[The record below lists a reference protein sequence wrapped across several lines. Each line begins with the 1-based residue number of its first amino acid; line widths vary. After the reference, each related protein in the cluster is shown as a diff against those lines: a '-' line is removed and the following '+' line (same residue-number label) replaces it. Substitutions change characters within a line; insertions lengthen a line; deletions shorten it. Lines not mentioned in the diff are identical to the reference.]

1 MVPPEST
8 GRAEETTRR
17 ENDPGGAPEAG
28 GARGAGAG
36 EETAGFSQPGE
47 EANTSISEAEADPMS
62 ESLIVQV
69 GDSLCER
76 NEKILDTT
84 DTTTDRDEAED
95 KSEEQ
100 LDK

>member
-1 MVPPEST
+1 
-8 GRAEETTRR
+8 
-17 ENDPGGAPEAG
+17 
-28 GARGAGAG
+28 
-36 EETAGFSQPGE
+36 
-47 EANTSISEAEADPMS
+47 MS

-84 DTTTDRDEAED
+84 DTTTDREEAEH